1 MKLITSLKFSK
12 HIITVTL
19 LFMLFLAYLSFA
31 RLQNLIEYSKLV
43 DETNQLKYKT
53 EQCLS
58 LLKDAETGQRGY
70 LLTKDSVFLTPMYVA
85 EEKIYK
91 SLDELTELAEK
102 DVEDIQLIN
111 EFKNA
116 ATLRMDYLVNVV
128 QDDKYINNYKENE
141 GKLIVGKQL
150 MDKAR
155 YLVDAINKNLEKK
168 LKQREEVKNKY
179 VSLTP
184 LFMIML
190 SMVSIIL
197 IFFAYRIID
206 NALKKRIITQ
216 NELEYTVEALKRSNN
231 ELEQFAYVA
240 SHDLQ
245 EPLRKIQSFGDRL
258 ILKHKDKLDDDG
270 KFIID
275 RMQNAAERMQV
286 LINDL
291 LSYSRISNSQTKKFT
306 LVDLN
311 QSLKNV
317 LEIINEDVIN
327 KEAEINADKLP
338 SVTANS
344 SQMEQLF
351 QNLLTNALKFMP
363 EARKP
368 QIQIKFSEVT
378 AKEITSVKPMD
389 GNKFFYKI
397 SVSDNGIGFEEKYA
411 EKIFVIFQ
419 RLQGKS
425 EFSGSGI
432 GLAMCKKI
440 LENHDGYINVR
451 SKLNEGS
458 EFSFYLPRS

>member
-1 MKLITSLKFSK
+1 
-12 HIITVTL
+12 
-19 LFMLFLAYLSFA
+19 MLFLAYLSFA

-70 LLTKDSVFLTPMYVA
+70 LLTKDSIFLKPMYLS
-85 EEKIYK
+85 EEKIFK
-91 SLDELTELAEK
+91 SLDELTTLGEK
-102 DVEDIQLIN
+102 DVENIQLIN

-116 ATLRMDYLVNVV
+116 AVLRMNYLLNVV
-128 QDDKYINNYKENE
+128 QDDKYINSYKENE
-141 GKLIVGKQL
+141 GKLIIGKQL

-155 YLVDAINKNLEKK
+155 GFVDLINSNLEKK
-168 LKQREEVKNKY
+168 LKHREAVKNKY

-184 LFMIML
+184 LFMIIL
-190 SMVSIIL
+190 SMVSILL

-216 NELEYTVEALKRSNN
+216 NELEYTVEALKRSNT

-258 ILKHKDKLDDDG
+258 ILKHKDNLNDDG

-275 RMQNAAERMQV
+275 RMQNAAERMQI

-291 LSYSRISNSQTKKFT
+291 LSYSRISNSQIKKFT
-306 LVDLN
+306 LIDLN

-317 LEIINEDVIN
+317 LEIINDDIIN
-327 KEAEINADKLP
+327 KGAEITVCNLP
-338 SVTANS
+338 SVTANG

-363 EARKP
+363 QSRTP
-368 QIQIKFSEVT
+368 QIQIKYTEV
-378 AKEITSVKPMD
+378 AGKEIKSAKPMD
-389 GNKFFYKI
+389 ENKFFYKI
-397 SVSDNGIGFEEKYA
+397 TVSDNGIGFEEQYSD
-411 EKIFVIFQ
+411 KIFVIFQ

-425 EFSGSGI
+425 EFRGSGI

-440 LENHDGYINVR
+440 LQNHDGYINVQSR
-451 SKLNEGS
+451 LNEGS
-458 EFSFYLPRS
+458 EFSFYLPKS